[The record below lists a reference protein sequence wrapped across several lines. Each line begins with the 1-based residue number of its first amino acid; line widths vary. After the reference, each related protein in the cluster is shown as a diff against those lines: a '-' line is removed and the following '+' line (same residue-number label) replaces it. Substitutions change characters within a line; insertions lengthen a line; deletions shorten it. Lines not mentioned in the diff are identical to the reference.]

1 MSETELF
8 ATLKNLSRADKLRI
22 MQFLVLELAKEENI
36 SLQSEATYSLWS
48 PYNSHEAAHKLAD
61 LLEQDKQTNNG

>member
-1 MSETELF
+1 MNETELF

-36 SLQSEATYSLWS
+36 SLQPGATYSIWS

-61 LLEQDKQTNNG
+61 LLEQDKQTNND